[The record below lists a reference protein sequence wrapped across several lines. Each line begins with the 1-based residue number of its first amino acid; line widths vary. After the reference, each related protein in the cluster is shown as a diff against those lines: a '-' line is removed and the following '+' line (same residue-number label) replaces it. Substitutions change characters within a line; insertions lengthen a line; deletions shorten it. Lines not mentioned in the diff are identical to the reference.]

1 MKKSTFKV
9 VFNRLKKLNKDK
21 KALVQIESYLNG
33 KRKYMSTG
41 IRIEPKYWND
51 KIKRVKNNHPD
62 YIKLN
67 RLINQQLKN
76 IEDFEFKQIEKNG
89 NFELQELNTLN
100 KKSQFDSGDFIAF
113 CKESLSK
120 NAAIQPG
127 TVSRHL
133 VALRRLEKYKN
144 RISFSEL
151 NYAFIKEYDNYLRN
165 EGLQQNTI
173 ATHHKTI
180 KAYLN
185 IAIKTKL
192 FSADEYP
199 YRWFKVKQI
208 QTKII
213 FLTLEEIKRVEKLKF
228 TKATE
233 HIEKIRD
240 MFVFSCYC
248 GLRFADVRNLQ
259 NKDIIKENDEY
270 SIETRQEKTGG
281 LITLPISLI
290 FNGKAVDVIKKYET
304 DIPHEYLFPERPSNT
319 TANTSLKLIASLA
332 KIDKHLTFHVSR
344 HSFGTNLASATS
356 DQFLIMELMGHKDI
370 RTSMIYIHTSKEQIR
385 SKLKNTNWG

>member
-1 MKKSTFKV
+1 M
-9 VFNRLKKLNKDK
+9 
-21 KALVQIESYLNG
+21 
-33 KRKYMSTG
+33 
-41 IRIEPKYWND
+41 
-51 KIKRVKNNHPD
+51 
-62 YIKLN
+62 
-67 RLINQQLKN
+67 
-76 IEDFEFKQIEKNG
+76 
-89 NFELQELNTLN
+89 
-100 KKSQFDSGDFIAF
+100 
-113 CKESLSK
+113 
-120 NAAIQPG
+120 
-127 TVSRHL
+127 
-133 VALRRLEKYKN
+133 
-144 RISFSEL
+144 
-151 NYAFIKEYDNYLRN
+151 
-165 EGLQQNTI
+165 QQNTI